1 MRAVCEYVTCPSS
14 VTYRTLSI
22 SVIVENTYGSED
34 VSDNEGSSI
43 RSKTSKRIRLSERY
57 FGLRDNLL
65 IKLGKVSGE
74 FIVNVQFKKRKSF
87 KGYGPAKK
95 RQCGEGTYER
105 SSNAE
110 SPGRE
115 TSYQDNANS
124 VGWYVGQRS
133 RSNLKYEVGA
143 LDVAINPV
151 G

>member
-1 MRAVCEYVTCPSS
+1 MTIHIWILQVALISIDG
-14 VTYRTLSI
+14 LSTI
-22 SVIVENTYGSED
+22 DSH
-34 VSDNEGSSI
+34 
-43 RSKTSKRIRLSERY
+43 KK
-57 FGLRDNLL
+57 L
-65 IKLGKVSGE
+65 ININS
-74 FIVNVQFKKRKSF
+74 VNVQFKKRKSF